1 MKRKLRF
8 LNMEPEQVARRAQRE
23 KKQTQ
28 RKNAKAKRT
37 QSHNSSRSAT
47 NPRSS
52 ARHRMRPCCGHFVTA
67 CTCKPPAGLQK
78 PPLDALAA
86 RYRTTPLKTVRD
98 TTDVS
103 IFQRL
108 MQQRCESLPIWV
120 VLLYSFVHVMF
131 NQEQVLKAMVD
142 EKAFLFKP
150 PWVNW
155 TRLKAIIR
163 KAKKTTRNPIVQLL
177 QSYIEMYRSTDW
189 LQAACQA
196 RRCYRTRRSD
206 LPACS
211 VRFSPAGGLQ
221 PLRHKSYQRV
231 VEGNAEGVATAS

>member
-1 MKRKLRF
+1 
-8 LNMEPEQVARRAQRE
+8 
-23 KKQTQ
+23 
-28 RKNAKAKRT
+28 
-37 QSHNSSRSAT
+37 
-47 NPRSS
+47 
-52 ARHRMRPCCGHFVTA
+52 MRPCCGHFVTA

-131 NQEQVLKAMVD
+131 NQEQLLKAMVD

-155 TRLKAIIR
+155 TGDCTICFEPVVATETLWSCAMCSCVVHMECKHLS
-163 KAKKTTRNPIVQLL
+163 RNRSCPTC
-177 QSYIEMYRSTDW
+177 RSTRETCTQ
-189 LQAACQA
+189 L
-196 RRCYRTRRSD
+196 RR
-206 LPACS
+206 PI
-211 VRFSPAGGLQ
+211 
-221 PLRHKSYQRV
+221 
-231 VEGNAEGVATAS
+231 